1 MKFTPEVIAAL
12 NVLRHAAENDFERH
26 RLDVLERDLTTPPQ
40 VEVIDEKTQIF
51 AGVTFYK
58 GSKSNYFRVNISLH
72 QFIWRYCVGEIPKGY
87 DIHHKDLNP
96 NNNDISNFQML
107 TKSEHIRLHKTIEI
121 ERPQEFTCKICGK
134 KFLAVKAEKNYFCSE
149 KCRCADKRSRNQEE
163 RTCIVCGKR
172 FSAVKSNPTK
182 TCSPSCANTLIWQK
196 RRQKPTKKKT
206 YNKICLYCG
215 KKFSVDRTK
224 RQVKCCSSHC
234 AALMRWQH
242 RKTTQQLIFASPD
255 NHCGNETK

>member
-12 NVLRHAAENDFERH
+12 AVLREAAENDFERH
-26 RLDVLERDLTTPPQ
+26 RLDVLERDLTSPPT
-40 VEVIDEKTQIF
+40 VEKVDEKTQIF

-107 TKSEHIRLHKTIEI
+107 TKPEHIRLHKTIEI

-149 KCRCADKRSRNQEE
+149 KCRSADKRSRNQEE

-172 FSAVKSNPTK
+172 FSAVKNNPTK
-182 TCSPSCANTLIWQK
+182 TCSRQCAGVLIWQARHKNPPK
-196 RRQKPTKKKT
+196 RKTYKKT
-206 YNKICLYCG
+206 CAYCG
-215 KKFSVDRTK
+215 KEFFVDRTR

-234 AALMRWQH
+234 AALMRWQK
-242 RKTTQQLIFASPD
+242 RKATQSPLAED
-255 NHCGNETK
+255 KNNHL